1 MADQALKAYAESI
14 NMSLLIVI
22 PARYGSTRFPGK
34 PLAPLLGIPILQRV
48 HAIARASVA
57 QARVIVATDDRRIEK
72 AATAFG
78 AEVLMTVRDCH
89 NGTERV
95 AATVEALREKFDFVI
110 NLQGDA
116 VLTPPWVV
124 SAVAAAA
131 DDSAVEMA
139 TPATL
144 MTSESYGRLRDAKA
158 GGEVGGTTVVF
169 DIAGF
174 ALYFSKSVIP
184 FVRSGSSRLPVWRH
198 IGLYGYRPST
208 LRRLV
213 RLPQGPL
220 EKVEQ
225 LEQLRAL
232 EHGIKVRVMPVDYR
246 GRTHWSVDSPEDLIR
261 CENLIRSEGELLG
274 SFNR

>member
-1 MADQALKAYAESI
+1 M
-14 NMSLLIVI
+14 
-22 PARYGSTRFPGK
+22 
-34 PLAPLLGIPILQRV
+34 
-48 HAIARASVA
+48 
-57 QARVIVATDDRRIEK
+57 IVATDDRRIEK